1 MSHSDSDSDSL
12 NEEFESADEDIKG
25 EDIDIAELGLDDD
38 ENDTFNSKPAQSNLI
53 LKVNEQPNSPNNDV
67 PIENKPIES
76 TNPQT
81 KPETTYTTQTETK
94 PLEINNQSEETKT
107 SAVETKTEEHL
118 DIVEGDDEIDQL
130 LEELNVKET
139 QENTAEQPASQIVE
153 KIKVS
158 EDKTDIK
165 SGWDDTELSDL
176 DDEELVS
183 NLGINEQIEEAKSE
197 SKDDMKKAAETNK
210 EENKSKQSGWS
221 WSSFGSIV
229 SNATSSVA
237 NVASQLGTGLNT
249 VLETVEQTIGAP
261 DPVQLAIMAKNSKK
275 ELEEKNKDEQETE
288 NNEANDLN
296 DWNNDDQEWFTINSI
311 ASKVKLFIFKF
322 IIRAVKKKQKRF
334 LPFKMTKI

>member
-12 NEEFESADEDIKG
+12 DEEFESADEDVKG

-38 ENDTFNSKPAQSNLI
+38 ENDTLNSQPAQSDIN
-53 LKVNEQPNSPNNDV
+53 LKVNEQLSTTPNNVLVENKSFESTHTETKIETTNSAKTEPETKHPEIKDQ
-67 PIENKPIES
+67 PEETKPTTIENKIEE
-76 TNPQT
+76 N
-81 KPETTYTTQTETK
+81 
-94 PLEINNQSEETKT
+94 
-107 SAVETKTEEHL
+107 L

-130 LEELNVKET
+130 LEELNVQDIQHNNIELS
-139 QENTAEQPASQIVE
+139 ASQTKEQV
-153 KIKVS
+153 KVS
-158 EDKTDIK
+158 QDKIETK

-183 NLGINEQIEEAKSE
+183 NVPVNQHTEQVKSE
-197 SKDDMKKAAETNK
+197 SKNDLNKSVETNK
-210 EENKSKQSGWS
+210 EETKSKPSGWS

-261 DPVQLAIMAKNSKK
+261 DPVQLAIQAKNTKK
-275 ELEEKNKDEQETE
+275 ELEEQNEQEKQNTE
-288 NNEANDLN
+288 NKEANDFN

-311 ASKVKLFIFKF
+311 ASKVNLFISV
-322 IIRAVKKKQKRF
+322 I
-334 LPFKMTKI
+334 LL